1 MKNSESISSISS
13 ASSGDSSSGVSS
25 SGSSSFSSK
34 RGFQIFSSPGS
45 VSSSETVIYVDENGG
60 RFIFA
65 AELNLPPE
73 SEKFLKTDGLDFSQL
88 NPDLIEQVEQIEH
101 FDNFSNFQTYTLSSG
116 SIIFRNSYSQLPDQ
130 VYFLGPS
137 SLILS
142 QNDGAVS
149 VFPSSIHF
157 SENES
162 GSLLLSL
169 SGKIFK
175 SNSSPVFGNRT
186 LLSFEQTRKA
196 EGIYFATAVAIQY
209 LPAIEKSNSSEIKS
223 GIETNIKNKTQNRDE
238 AIEKSLFDFHKLIES
253 EYSDLES
260 FYDSETF
267 SLLIYSEK
275 PFEIHFLVEEFNIE
289 FESV

>member
-1 MKNSESISSISS
+1 MKNPAAISSLSSISS
-13 ASSGDSSSGVSS
+13 ADSSSGGSS
-25 SGSSSFSSK
+25 SGFSSFSSK

-73 SEKFLKTDGLDFSQL
+73 SEKFLKTDEMDFSQL
-88 NPDLIEQVEQIEH
+88 NPDLIEQIEH

-275 PFEIHFLVEEFNIE
+275 PFEIHFLVEELNIE

>member
-1 MKNSESISSISS
+1 MKNPAAISSISSISS
-13 ASSGDSSSGVSS
+13 ADSSSGVSS

-45 VSSSETVIYVDENGG
+45 VSSSETVIYVDENSG
-60 RFIFA
+60 RFVFA

-88 NPDLIEQVEQIEH
+88 NPDLIEQVEQIEY
-101 FDNFSNFQTYTLSSG
+101 FDNLRNFQTYTLSSG
-116 SIIFRNSYSQLPDQ
+116 SIIFQNSYSQLPDQ

-149 VFPSSIHF
+149 VFPFPIHF

-162 GSLLLSL
+162 GSLLLSI
-169 SGKIFK
+169 SGQIFK

-186 LLSFEQTRKA
+186 LLSFEQTQKA
-196 EGIYFATAVAIQY
+196 EGVYFATAVAIQY
-209 LPAIEKSNSSEIKS
+209 QTIEKSNSSEIKS
-223 GIETNIKNKTQNRDE
+223 GIETNIKTNIQNRDE
-238 AIEKSLFDFHKLIES
+238 AIEKSLFDFHKFIES

>member
-1 MKNSESISSISS
+1 MKNPAAISSLSS
-13 ASSGDSSSGVSS
+13 ISSGDSSSGGSS
-25 SGSSSFSSK
+25 SGFSSFSSK

-60 RFIFA
+60 RFVFA

-116 SIIFRNSYSQLPDQ
+116 SIIFSNSYSQLPNQ

-149 VFPSSIHF
+149 VFPFPIHF

-162 GSLLLSL
+162 GSLLLSI
-169 SGKIFK
+169 SGQIFK

-186 LLSFEQTRKA
+186 LLSFEQTQKA
-196 EGIYFATAVAIQY
+196 EGVYFATAVAIQY
-209 LPAIEKSNSSEIKS
+209 QAIEKSNSSEIKS
-223 GIETNIKNKTQNRDE
+223 GIETNLKNNIQNRDE
-238 AIEKSLFDFHKLIES
+238 AIEKSLFDFHKFIES